1 MDIPDKRTILAAS
14 RSFFDEQAFVR
25 QGYYFVSR
33 GVGGRRTEIVRPT
46 NTVRQDC
53 G

>member
-14 RSFFDEQAFVR
+14 RSFSDEQAFVR

-33 GVGGRRTEIVRPT
+33 GRTEIVRPT